1 MFVNQLRLTISAQQN
16 TEIIEPSDDP
26 LQLDTID
33 QKNRYR
39 NLGFSNMIQ
48 ERILKI
54 LSV

>member
-26 LQLDTID
+26 LQLHTVDK
-33 QKNRYR
+33 KNRYG
-39 NLGFSNMIQ
+39 NLGFSNVIQ
-48 ERILKI
+48 ESVLKV